1 MNTRTHVIIPQEI
14 ATEIDTLVGKRGR
27 SQFLTDAATKELV
40 RLRQRVALKN
50 AIGAWTTEEHPE
62 LEKGVDAYVRE
73 GRQESEVRY
82 REQVAGK

>member
-1 MNTRTHVIIPQEI
+1 MNTRTHVIIPNEV

-27 SQFLTDAATKELV
+27 SQFLTSAATKELV

-73 GRQESEVRY
+73 SRQECDVRY
-82 REQVAGK
+82 KEQVAGK

>member
-1 MNTRTHVIIPQEI
+1 MNTRTHVIIPHEI

-50 AIGAWTTEEHPE
+50 AIGASIRISITMT
-62 LEKGVDAYVRE
+62 
-73 GRQESEVRY
+73 
-82 REQVAGK
+82 VASCTLTPLSKR